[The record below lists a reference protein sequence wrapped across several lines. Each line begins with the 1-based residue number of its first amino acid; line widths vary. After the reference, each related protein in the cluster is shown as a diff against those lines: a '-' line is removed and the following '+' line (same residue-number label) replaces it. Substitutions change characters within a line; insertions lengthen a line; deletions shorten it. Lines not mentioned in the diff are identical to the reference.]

1 MTKTALKTFCDREHT
16 CCFTGHRD
24 LAEEEKYRA
33 DLRIRA
39 AVKAFYKIGVTDYI
53 TGGAIGFDT
62 VAAAAVINM
71 KRSGYPKLRLAVAI
85 PFRDQPERWSN
96 SDKALYR
103 TILEAADET
112 VCLNENYTSSC
123 MMERN
128 MFMVDNSSFC
138 LSYVTRQSGGSWN
151 TVKYAERRGIKII
164 NLAAVNR

>member
-1 MTKTALKTFCDREHT
+1 MTETALKKLCDKEHT

-24 LAEEEKYRA
+24 MTEEEKYTAER
-33 DLRIRA
+33 RIRA
-39 AVKAFYKIGVTDYI
+39 AVKAFYEMGVTDYI

-62 VAAAAVINM
+62 VAAASVINM

-85 PFRDQPERWSN
+85 PFRDQSERWSR
-96 SDKALYR
+96 SDKVLYR

-151 TVKYAERRGIKII
+151 TVKYAKRHGIKII
-164 NLAAVNR
+164 NLADVDW